1 MEHCLTAVDS
11 PPCGREFLPIAQCI
25 ASFQKMLKRA
35 PDIIKKEVF
44 PMNNKYEAPVAEV
57 IDFENDYVLAAL
69 TSQDKLVS
77 PPAP

>member
-1 MEHCLTAVDS
+1 
-11 PPCGREFLPIAQCI
+11 
-25 ASFQKMLKRA
+25 
-35 PDIIKKEVF
+35 
-44 PMNNKYEAPVAEV
+44 MNNKYEAPVAEV